1 MTREEYLK
9 SVFEAFNEDKIN
21 AETFDE
27 ALMNIEAF
35 INDD

>member
-9 SVFEAFNEDKIN
+9 SVFEAFNKGKISTE
-21 AETFDE
+21 AYDP

-35 INDD
+35 VNED